1 MISSV
6 IYFIL
11 AAFGLGLIV
20 FIHEFGHYWMA
31 RKEGMKVEVFSIGF
45 GSPICDWQY
54 QGVKWQ
60 LCWLPFGGYVRIA
73 GMEKEG
79 PLEPYQIP
87 NGFYA
92 KKPWARI
99 KVAFMG
105 PLINAVFALFI
116 FCVLWLSGGRQ
127 DSFSDHTQIV
137 GWVDS
142 DLEAC
147 FSEIYPGDRIT
158 QINNKPLSQFRQL
171 YAYVALEEQAPKIQG
186 TQINY
191 LDQKQYPF
199 TLICNDAN
207 QLKGIERSRLIM
219 QAVQP
224 ANFLIYSQSIG
235 AVNSSIPAGSPM
247 ENSGIENKDRIVWV
261 DGEIVFSRQQL
272 VSTIN
277 QKKALL
283 TVKRGSE
290 IFLTRVP
297 RLKVSDLRINT
308 FQKDEISDWQN
319 ETKIQGRLNDLYFI
333 PYQIT
338 SDCKVDHLIS
348 FFNNDSQ
355 EQLHELKKGS
365 FLEVP
370 LEANDQIIAVDGVRI
385 HSGYE
390 LLNQLQTHL
399 VQMIVSRDSQAL
411 EALSWKTADKAFID
425 QVDWR
430 GLGKIVHSIGTDEL
444 IKTSGNLHL
453 LKPVQP
459 KPFNQLPLPESIK
472 MFHTHQLQE
481 QRKMI
486 DTIEDPKIKDQAL
499 KTWQDQQKELRLGVS
514 LADCKVNYNPSPL
527 VLFSSAFQ
535 EMGKTI
541 MALVTGILTPKAL
554 TGPIGI
560 VEIMHTSWAEGSKE
574 ALFWLGMISLNL
586 GVLNLL
592 PIPVLDGGHICFSV
606 WEWITKKP
614 IKAKTMQKLVIP
626 FVVFLVTLFIYLTY
640 QDLSRIIKRFL

>member
-1 MISSV
+1 
-6 IYFIL
+6 
-11 AAFGLGLIV
+11 
-20 FIHEFGHYWMA
+20 
-31 RKEGMKVEVFSIGF
+31 
-45 GSPICDWQY
+45 
-54 QGVKWQ
+54 
-60 LCWLPFGGYVRIA
+60 
-73 GMEKEG
+73 
-79 PLEPYQIP
+79 
-87 NGFYA
+87 
-92 KKPWARI
+92 
-99 KVAFMG
+99 
-105 PLINAVFALFI
+105 
-116 FCVLWLSGGRQ
+116 
-127 DSFSDHTQIV
+127 
-137 GWVDS
+137 
-142 DLEAC
+142 
-147 FSEIYPGDRIT
+147 
-158 QINNKPLSQFRQL
+158 
-171 YAYVALEEQAPKIQG
+171 
-186 TQINY
+186 
-191 LDQKQYPF
+191 
-199 TLICNDAN
+199 
-207 QLKGIERSRLIM
+207 M

-247 ENSGIENKDRIVWV
+247 ENSGIQNKDRIVWV

-283 TVKRGSE
+283 TIKRGSE
-290 IFLTRVP
+290 VFLTRVP
-297 RLKVSDLRINT
+297 RLRVSDLRINT
-308 FQKDEISDWQN
+308 SQKDEISDWQN
-319 ETKIQGRLNDLYFI
+319 EAKIQGKLNDLYFI

-355 EQLHELKKGS
+355 EQMHELKKGS

-399 VQMIVSRDSQAL
+399 VQIVVSRDSQAL
-411 EALSWKTADKAFID
+411 ETLSWKTADKAFID

-444 IKTSGNLHL
+444 IKTVENLHL

-486 DTIEDPKIKDQAL
+486 DAIEDPKIKDQAL

-527 VLFSSAFQ
+527 ALFSSAFQ

-541 MALVTGILTPKAL
+541 TALMTGILTPKAL

-592 PIPVLDGGHICFSV
+592 PIPILDGGHICFSV
-606 WEWITKKP
+606 WEWMTKKP

>member
-20 FIHEFGHYWMA
+20 FIHELGHYWMA

-45 GSPICDWQY
+45 GTPICNWQY

-60 LCWLPFGGYVRIA
+60 VCWLPIGGYVRIA

-79 PLEPYQIP
+79 ALEPYQIP
-87 NGFYA
+87 GGFYA

-105 PLINAVFALFI
+105 PLVNAVFALFI
-116 FCVLWLSGGRQ
+116 FCILWLSGGRQ
-127 DSFSDHTQIV
+127 NSFSDHTQIV

-158 QINNKPLSQFRQL
+158 QINNKPLSQFKQL
-171 YAYVALEEQAPKIQG
+171 YTYVALEEQPPKIQG
-186 TQINY
+186 TQIDY
-191 LDQKQYPF
+191 LDQKQHPF
-199 TLICNDAN
+199 TLICNDTN
-207 QLKGIERSRLIM
+207 QLKGIERSKLIM
-219 QAVQP
+219 KAVQP

-235 AVNSSIPAGSPM
+235 AVNSHIPAGSPM
-247 ENSGIENKDRIVWV
+247 ENSGIKNKDRIVWV
-261 DGEIVFSRQQL
+261 DGEVVFSVQQL
-272 VSTIN
+272 MSTIN

-283 TVKRGSE
+283 TVKRGSKV
-290 IFLTRVP
+290 FLTRAP
-297 RLKVSDLRINT
+297 RLKVSDLRIGES
-308 FQKDEISDWQN
+308 QKDEISDWQN
-319 ETKIQGRLNDLYFI
+319 EAKIQGRLHDLYFI

-338 SDCKVDHLIS
+338 PMCKVES
-348 FFNNDSQ
+348 AVAFFNNDSQ
-355 EQLHELKKGS
+355 EQIHELKKGS

-370 LEANDQIIAVDGVRI
+370 LEKNDQIIAVDGFSV
-385 HSGYE
+385 HSAYE
-390 LLNQLQTHL
+390 LLSQLQTHF

-411 EALSWKTADKAFID
+411 ESLSWKTADKAFVD

-430 GLGKIVHSIGTDEL
+430 ALGKMVHSIGTDQTVEA
-444 IKTSGNLHL
+444 IGNLHL
-453 LKPVQP
+453 LKPIQP
-459 KPFNQLPLPESIK
+459 KPFSQLPLPESIK

-486 DTIEDPKIKDQAL
+486 DSIEDPQIKYQAL
-499 KTWQDQQKELRLGVS
+499 KTWEEQQNELRLGVR
-514 LADCKVNYNPSPL
+514 LTDCKVNYNPSPF
-527 VLFSSAFQ
+527 VLFSNAFQ
-535 EMGKTI
+535 EMSKTI
-541 MALVTGILTPKAL
+541 VALITGILTPKAL
-554 TGPIGI
+554 AGPVGI
-560 VEIMHTSWAEGSKE
+560 VEMMHTSWAEGSKE

-606 WEWITKKP
+606 WEWVTKKP
-614 IKAKTMQKLVIP
+614 IKAKTMQRLVIP
-626 FVVFLVTLFIYLTY
+626 FVLFLVTLFIYLTY

>member
-20 FIHEFGHYWMA
+20 FIHELGHYWMA
-31 RKEGMKVEVFSIGF
+31 RREGMKVEVFSIGF
-45 GSPICDWQY
+45 GAPVCSWQY

-60 LCWLPFGGYVRIA
+60 VCWLPIGGYVRIA

-79 PLEPYQIP
+79 ALEPYQIP
-87 NGFYA
+87 DGFYA

-105 PLINAVFALFI
+105 PLVNAAFALLI
-116 FCVLWLSGGRQ
+116 FCALWFLGGRQ

-158 QINNKPLSQFRQL
+158 QINNRPLSQFRQL
-171 YAYVALEEQAPKIQG
+171 YACVALEEQPPKIQG
-186 TQINY
+186 IQDNY

-199 TLICNDAN
+199 TLVCNDTN

-235 AVNSSIPAGSPM
+235 AVNSHMPTGSPM
-247 ENSGIENKDRIVWV
+247 ENSGIQNKDRIVWV
-261 DGEIVFSRQQL
+261 DGEVVFSRQQL
-272 VSTIN
+272 ISTIN

-283 TVKRGSE
+283 TVKRGSK
-290 IFLTRVP
+290 IFLTRAP
-297 RLKVSDLRINT
+297 RLKVSDLRIEQS
-308 FQKDEISDWQN
+308 QKDEISDWQN
-319 ETKIQGRLNDLYFI
+319 EAKIQGKLQDLYFI
-333 PYQIT
+333 PYQVT
-338 SDCKVDHLIS
+338 PACTVERSVA

-355 EQLHELKKGS
+355 EQMHELKKGS

-370 LEANDQIIAVDGVRI
+370 LEVNDQIIAIDGTSVR
-385 HSGYE
+385 SAYE
-390 LLNQLQTHL
+390 LLKCLQTHF
-399 VQMIVSRDSQAL
+399 VQMIVSRDNQAL

-425 QVDWR
+425 QLDR
-430 GLGKIVHSIGTDEL
+430 GSLAKMVHSIGTDQVVDV
-444 IKTSGNLHL
+444 IDHLHL

-459 KPFNQLPLPESIK
+459 KPFNQLPLPESVK
-472 MFHTHQLQE
+472 MFHTYQLQE

-486 DTIEDPKIKDQAL
+486 DGIEDPMVKNQAL
-499 KTWQDQQKELRLGVS
+499 KTWEQQQNELRLGVS
-514 LADCKVNYNPSPL
+514 LTDCKVNYNPSPF
-527 VLFSSAFQ
+527 VLFSNAFQ
-535 EMGKTI
+535 EMGKTVI
-541 MALVTGILTPKAL
+541 ALVTGILTPKAL

-592 PIPVLDGGHICFSV
+592 PIPVLDGGHICFSI

-614 IKAKTMQKLVIP
+614 IKAKTMQKLVVP
-626 FVVFLVTLFIYLTY
+626 FVLFLVTLFIYLTY
-640 QDLSRIIKRFL
+640 QDLARIIKRFF